1 MGIGDALDIY
11 DHIKDYQEEKEYQA
25 WLAEAERQE
34 AITMNVCCAIFFAV
48 LLIVGIISIILA
60 IRAKKKKKLQAET
73 QKLAGSVQ
81 YIPPTGNLYAGSQYT
96 LQTVGTLK
104 VKAVVP
110 ASNYREIV
118 CGFANNDINL
128 EFNLTDVGEYS
139 WLNVGD
145 EVKVQLAKDQF
156 KYYVSRCTV

>member
-25 WLAEAERQE
+25 WLAESDRQE
-34 AITMNVCCAIFFAV
+34 AAMMNVCCPIMLGTILIAI
-48 LLIVGIISIILA
+48 IISIILA
-60 IRAKKKKKLQAET
+60 VRANKKKKLQTET
-73 QKLAGSVQ
+73 QKLAGNVQ
-81 YIPPTGNLYAGSQYT
+81 HTIPNGNPYAGGQYT

-104 VKAVVP
+104 VKSIVN
-110 ASNYREIV
+110 ASSYREIV
-118 CGFANNDINL
+118 CNFVNNDISL

-139 WLNVGD
+139 WLNEGA
-145 EVKVQLAKDQF
+145 EVKVHLAKDQF

>member
-11 DHIKDYQEEKEYQA
+11 DHIKDYQEEKERQA
-25 WLAEAERQE
+25 WLAEQKASE
-34 AITMNVCCAIFFAV
+34 ALYTNVCCAIFFAV
-48 LLIVGIISIILA
+48 LFVIGIISIILA
-60 IRAKKKKKLQAET
+60 IRANKKKKLQTET

-81 YIPPTGNLYAGSQYT
+81 HTIPNGNPYAGGQYT

-104 VKAVVP
+104 VKSIVN
-110 ASNYREIV
+110 ASSYREIV
-118 CGFANNDINL
+118 CNFVNNDISL

-139 WLNVGD
+139 WLNEGD
-145 EVKVQLAKDQF
+145 EVKVHLAKDQF